1 MPNLKNRKGQGLV
14 EYILIV
20 ALMGIL
26 AIGAIKQLSSN
37 TRSGFTKASTAL
49 SNEFDKIGG

>member
-1 MPNLKNRKGQGLV
+1 MPHLNRKGQGLV

-26 AIGAIKQLSSN
+26 AIAAINKLSDETKN
-37 TRSGFTKASTAL
+37 GYTKATKSL
-49 SNEFDKIGG
+49 SDEFKKI

>member
-1 MPNLKNRKGQGLV
+1 MPRLNQKGQGLV

-26 AIGAIKQLSSN
+26 AIAAINKLSKETQN
-37 TRSGFTKASTAL
+37 GFTKATKAL
-49 SNEFDKIGG
+49 SSEFGQI

>member
-1 MPNLKNRKGQGLV
+1 MQNLGKNNGQGLV

-26 AIGAIKQLSSN
+26 AISAINSLSDK
-37 TRSGFTKASTAL
+37 TQSGYSAATTKL
-49 SNEFDKIGG
+49 GNEFQRIGG

>member
-1 MPNLKNRKGQGLV
+1 MPRLNRKGQGLV

-26 AIGAIKQLSSN
+26 AIAAINKLSEK
-37 TRSGFTKASTAL
+37 TQDGFGKATHRL
-49 SNEFDKIGG
+49 NDEFSRI